1 MSTQVI
7 RSLAHGVRDI
17 IRAIRGADHNDTTM
31 FLLSS
36 MIFYTMWVAMK
47 PII

>member
-17 IRAIRGADHNDTTM
+17 VRAIRGADHNDTTM
-31 FLLSS
+31 FFLSS
-36 MIFYTMWVAMK
+36 IIFYTMWVAMK

>member
-7 RSLAHGVRDI
+7 RSLAHGVRDTL
-17 IRAIRGADHNDTTM
+17 RVVRNVDHNDTVM
-31 FLLSS
+31 FALSTI
-36 MIFYTMWVAMK
+36 IFYTTWVAMK

>member
-1 MSTQVI
+1 MSTEVI

-17 IRAIRGADHNDTTM
+17 VRAMRGADHNDAIM
-31 FLLSS
+31 FSLCSI
-36 MIFYTMWVAMK
+36 IFYTMWVAMK

>member
-17 IRAIRGADHNDTTM
+17 LRSVRTADHHDTSM
-31 FLLSS
+31 FLLSTI
-36 MIFYTMWVAMK
+36 IFYTMWVAMK